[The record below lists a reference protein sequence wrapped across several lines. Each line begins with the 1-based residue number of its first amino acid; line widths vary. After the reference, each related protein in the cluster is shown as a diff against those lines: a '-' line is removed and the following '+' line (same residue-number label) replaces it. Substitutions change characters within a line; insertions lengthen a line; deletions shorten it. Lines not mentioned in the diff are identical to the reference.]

1 VLCELVTVVPEAVF
15 RPVATQL
22 RDGTAVT
29 VRAIRT
35 DDADRLA
42 AAVLS
47 LSPESRYSRF
57 FTPVPRVSSQ
67 MLQRATH
74 FNAET
79 ELQLVAVT
87 GEGSGERIVGGA
99 RYGATETAGDCEFA
113 VAVVD
118 DWHGRGLARLLLETL
133 MRAARDR
140 GFARI
145 EGYVLATNG
154 PMLGLAKVL
163 GFVRDKSPEGPS
175 VCLVR
180 RDLASVA

>member
-1 VLCELVTVVPEAVF
+1 VPVDSEAVF
-15 RPVATQL
+15 RPIAAQL
-22 RDGTAVT
+22 RDGTTVT
-29 VRAIRT
+29 IRAIRP
-35 DDADRLA
+35 DDADKLTV
-42 AAVLS
+42 AVLA

-57 FTPVPRVSSQ
+57 FSPMPRVPAQ
-67 MLQRATH
+67 MVERATR

-79 ELQLVAVT
+79 ALQLVAVT
-87 GEGSGERIVGGA
+87 GDGTEETIVAGA

-154 PMLGLAKVL
+154 AMLGLAKTL
-163 GFVRDKSPEGPS
+163 GFERDKSPEGPT
-175 VCLVR
+175 VALVR
-180 RDLASVA
+180 RDLASVV